1 MNKKVSPTAIGA
13 FVVGAVALLVVAV
26 IAFGSG
32 QLFRKTREF
41 VLYFEG
47 SVNGLH
53 IGAPVKFKG
62 VEIGSVKNILLQL
75 DQNMQVNRIPVII
88 EVDLKKITSRGASG
102 AVAEQ
107 QEIFQRAIVER
118 GLRGQLQ
125 TESLVTGVLYIAL
138 DFFPGTP
145 INLVQKPGGD
155 YQYPEIPTIPTTL
168 EQAQDAVIRIIKKLE
183 EIDFK
188 ELIKSVSETVGGVN
202 QLVNSPALKS
212 TLQKLDQTMPKI
224 DETVVSINKL
234 ADDLNGKIASLSDNL
249 QQTSDATR
257 QAMRQAE
264 ATLKQTDAAL
274 KEAEKAMTSI
284 KDVID
289 PESPTFYD
297 LRKSLQEVSAA
308 ARSLRLL
315 TNFIERNPRA
325 LIFGRPENEN
335 TEGK

>member
-1 MNKKVSPTAIGA
+1 VNKKISPTLIGA
-13 FVVGAVALLVVAV
+13 FVVGAFALLVIAV

-32 QLFRKTREF
+32 QFFRKTKQF

-75 DQNMQVNRIPVII
+75 DQNLQVNEIPVII
-88 EVDLKKITSRGASG
+88 EIDLKKMTSRGASA

-107 QEIFQRAIVER
+107 EDLLQKAIVER
-118 GLRGQLQ
+118 GLRGQLM
-125 TESLVTGVLYIAL
+125 TESLVTGVLYVGL

-145 INLVQKPGGD
+145 INFVQKPGGD
-155 YQYPEIPTIPTTL
+155 YQYPEIPTVPTTF
-168 EQAQDAVIRIIKKLE
+168 EQAQDAISNIMSKLE

-188 ELIKSVSETVGGVN
+188 GLVNSVSETVNGVN
-202 QLVNSPALKS
+202 QLVSSPALKS
-212 TLQKLDQTMPKI
+212 TLHRLNETVPKI
-224 DETVVSINKL
+224 DEALASFTRLANNLDNKV
-234 ADDLNGKIASLSDNL
+234 GGLSANL
-249 QQTSDATR
+249 EQTSDATR
-257 QAMRQAE
+257 QAMQQAE
-264 ATLKQTDAAL
+264 IAIKQTDEAL
-274 KEAEKAMTSI
+274 KEAQAAMTNVRE
-284 KDVID
+284 VID

-325 LIFGRPENEN
+325 LIFGRPENQ
-335 TEGK
+335 EGK